1 VAGGSCV
8 ADVPGGSCDL
18 EVPNYNLGTSQT
30 GTATYSGD
38 DYYAPSTGTATDAE
52 LPYRLPTT
60 TTIGSIGLSDGT
72 SPIGPPIGEPAPLE
86 VGKPLVVQVAVDW
99 ASCPSGA
106 YDECDQLSGDVL
118 VSDGL
123 DQCTAAILNYLD
135 GDAGECVLSEY
146 DPAYPL
152 ITANYGGGESTYI
165 PLVGETQTLPS
176 TANAQLDSNL
186 HDIAEGTDDVVS
198 VDTSSGQTVTATTTG
213 TGSVTLGQ
221 YKIGPPGEL
230 APLASTG
237 YLDIKV
243 ASGAGRCHSV
253 VATGLVL
260 TEGVRGWRGG
270 C

>member
-1 VAGGSCV
+1 
-8 ADVPGGSCDL
+8 
-18 EVPNYNLGTSQT
+18 
-30 GTATYSGD
+30 
-38 DYYAPSTGTATDAE
+38 
-52 LPYRLPTT
+52 
-60 TTIGSIGLSDGT
+60 
-72 SPIGPPIGEPAPLE
+72 
-86 VGKPLVVQVAVDW
+86 
-99 ASCPSGA
+99 
-106 YDECDQLSGDVL
+106 
-118 VSDGL
+118 
-123 DQCTAAILNYLD
+123 
-135 GDAGECVLSEY
+135 
-146 DPAYPL
+146 L

-243 ASGAGRCHSV
+243 ASGAALSALEVTVCNSAVTIDQVQWWDPNENEGEGGYLPLLSTSTTVNGQPCAVFDVTSSSSPSIADLTGTV
-253 VATGLVL
+253 FAVGLPSAADTTEPSSSLPETPSIIALPLATAAIIS
-260 TEGVRGWRGG
+260 G
-270 C
+270 CFFKRRRRENSAR